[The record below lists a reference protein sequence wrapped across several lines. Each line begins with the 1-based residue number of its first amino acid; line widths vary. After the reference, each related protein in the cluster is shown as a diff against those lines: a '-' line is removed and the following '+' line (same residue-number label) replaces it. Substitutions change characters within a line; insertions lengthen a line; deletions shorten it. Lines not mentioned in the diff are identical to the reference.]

1 MLRYSGGHGTA
12 ESRKD
17 RVVKGWGKLS
27 KQTRVK
33 TGWGIG
39 YDGDQGARQKTRL
52 TARWRE
58 RQVEIKP
65 NVMMGAKRERE
76 REGGGG
82 RVGQMAGRCRDRE
95 KGRVIGRAGRKLR
108 LDEWIS
114 RGLGEGQGKGQNR
127 G

>member
-1 MLRYSGGHGTA
+1 MVRRASRDQAQCHDGG
-12 ESRKD
+12 E
-17 RVVKGWGKLS
+17 
-27 KQTRVK
+27 
-33 TGWGIG
+33 
-39 YDGDQGARQKTRL
+39 
-52 TARWRE
+52 E
-58 RQVEIKP
+58 
-65 NVMMGAKRERE
+65 RERE
-76 REGGGG
+76 RERGGGGGGGGGGHG